1 MLFARTQK
9 RIVLF
14 LLLPALAFYLGMRL
28 VAQYRHVDVY
38 VSRVAPMPQE
48 LASQLH
54 LVEHKIDPMVAI
66 DTPYDRAE
74 NKLLTLQEIRLLRS
88 HVAWSRAMPPFIDSL
103 TIETTTNVVARRTT
117 SRFMLEYR
125 LVRRGDRWLIES
137 ATRSPVCLVSEKG

>member
-1 MLFARTQK
+1 
-9 RIVLF
+9 

-38 VSRVAPMPQE
+38 VSRVAPMPPA

-54 LVEHKIDPMVAI
+54 IEEHKIDLMVTI
-66 DTPYDRAE
+66 DTPYDQAE
-74 NKLLTLQEIRLLRS
+74 NKLLTQQEIRRLRS
-88 HVAWSRAMPPFIDSL
+88 QVAWSRAMPPFIDSI

-125 LVRRGDRWLIES
+125 LVKRGDRWFIES
-137 ATRSPVCLVSEKG
+137 VTRSPVCLVSGKG